1 MKIYVIN
8 LKESVERREQVRKV
22 LSSVDF
28 EFFDAENIKKD
39 PEHFIYTLYDEK
51 KTRKYKGY
59 TLTIPELGC
68 WASHISLWK

>member
-28 EFFDAENIKKD
+28 E
-39 PEHFIYTLYDEK
+39 
-51 KTRKYKGY
+51 
-59 TLTIPELGC
+59 
-68 WASHISLWK
+68 

>member
-28 EFFDAENIKKD
+28 EFSMQ
-39 PEHFIYTLYDEK
+39 
-51 KTRKYKGY
+51 KT
-59 TLTIPELGC
+59 
-68 WASHISLWK
+68 

>member
-39 PEHFIYTLYDEK
+39 PDHFIYTLYDEK
-51 KTRKYKGY
+51 KNAKV
-59 TLTIPELGC
+59 
-68 WASHISLWK
+68 